1 MVHNLV
7 QLDHD
12 TREKLEKG
20 GGTKAATKLIRAAF
34 GNSFSSFVSN
44 HREVFL
50 RWIAGALRLVEGGVA
65 GGEPLPDV
73 PEGDEG
79 GGQDASDR
87 AVFQGVSG

>member
-34 GNSFSSFVSN
+34 GNSFCSFVDNNEKFFCDGSLEPFVWWKEGRQEASPCPMSLKAMKEAD
-44 HREVFL
+44 RERHVGLYFK
-50 RWIAGALRLVEGGVA
+50 E
-65 GGEPLPDV
+65 
-73 PEGDEG
+73 
-79 GGQDASDR
+79 
-87 AVFQGVSG
+87 